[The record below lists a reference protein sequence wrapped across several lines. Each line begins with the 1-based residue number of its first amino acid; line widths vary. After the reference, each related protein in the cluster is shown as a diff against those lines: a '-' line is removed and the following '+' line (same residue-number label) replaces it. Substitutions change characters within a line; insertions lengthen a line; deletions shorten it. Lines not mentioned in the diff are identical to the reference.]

1 VILSNHYIR
10 LHASSLCQWYFALFV
25 IHFNLLTLRIIF
37 FTKGFHS
44 RRMNMWIRLT
54 VIVVFRQEPVNKITL
69 PNENEAV
76 RVIFGK

>member
-1 VILSNHYIR
+1 
-10 LHASSLCQWYFALFV
+10 
-25 IHFNLLTLRIIF
+25 
-37 FTKGFHS
+37 
-44 RRMNMWIRLT
+44 MWIRLT